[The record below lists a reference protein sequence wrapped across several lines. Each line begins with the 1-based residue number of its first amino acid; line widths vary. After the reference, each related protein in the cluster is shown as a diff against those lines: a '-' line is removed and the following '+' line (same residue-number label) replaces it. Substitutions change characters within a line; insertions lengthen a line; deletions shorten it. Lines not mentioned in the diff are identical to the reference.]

1 MVCIKCRKEIP
12 EESVFCMFCGKK
24 QVSEKRH
31 RKRANG
37 QGTVYRKSG
46 ARAKPWEAQKNGVSI
61 GYYAT
66 RAEAEKSLARLSDFQ
81 TTDLYNLTF
90 SEVYER
96 WFPEHS
102 RKIGPSGQAGYAAVY
117 KNCAALYGK
126 TFRAL
131 RAADF
136 QAVVTGMEEKG
147 LAKSTCEKAVQLFG
161 QLSKWAIREGIQFS
175 NYAVFVTIKA
185 KQKQTRDPFTPEQV
199 KKILASQHPAAQI
212 AAILLAT
219 GCRPNELFNVPL
231 SDCYKTYFISGSKTE
246 AGQDRV
252 IPVSP
257 FGLTAYQSMLEKSRG
272 IGGERLV
279 SSYSGNRV
287 CSNYTKRD
295 WKEFMQELGIEG
307 MVPYN
312 CRHTYAT
319 LAVQS
324 GVKPELLQKIMGHA
338 DYSTTVEVYTHMDL
352 AEIVAAGASVA
363 VTVKLQST
371 ENALDEIAVKSSEI

>member
-46 ARAKPWEAQKNGVSI
+46 TRSKPWEAQKDGVSI
-61 GYYAT
+61 GAFPT
-66 RAEAEKSLARLSDFQ
+66 RSEAEKALSRLADTK

-90 SEVYER
+90 AEVYER

-102 RKIGPSGQAGYAAVY
+102 RKIGPSGQAGYAAAY

-212 AAILLAT
+212 ASILLAT

-231 SDCYKTYFISGSKTE
+231 SDCYETYFISGSKTE
-246 AGQDRV
+246 AGRGRV

-257 FGLTAYQSMLEKSRG
+257 FGLPAYQSLLAASRTMD
-272 IGGERLV
+272 GERLV
-279 SSYSGNRV
+279 SAYIGNRFYA
-287 CSNYTKRD
+287 NYYKRD
-295 WKEFMQELGIEG
+295 WKELMQELGIEG

-352 AEIVAAGASVA
+352 AEIVAAGTTVA
-363 VTVKLQST
+363 VTDKLQT
-371 ENALDEIAVKSSEI
+371 LENPYKIIYGKSSEK